1 MQIVNRNHLKK
12 ILILIG
18 SLSVIFAIILS
29 IYSQTAIAQEP
40 YNPSP
45 DSAEAPKGM
54 VEVKMTAIGVDPVK
68 NQVEAR
74 LEFELKGIYKKG
86 PTYPAQD
93 LLMTVNGANVE
104 DSEITFKEGKPMI
117 VPAIKFNLVDG
128 KTNNYPFDRHIA
140 RVAISI
146 DPLPSIGKK
155 FAPFELKPVPLV
167 FKFDADV
174 PGFDISYKPMA
185 ENSSI
190 FIYIDVYTTRSIPVK
205 FFALV
210 IIVIM
215 WVLSIMALLLALKV
229 MKSGKLP
236 EVGMLSWTAVMLFAF
251 PSIRNAQPGVPPVG
265 TASDFLSF
273 FWTEM
278 IVVVA
283 LVIIGSCW
291 LKRYHPPIDEE

>member
-1 MQIVNRNHLKK
+1 MQIVKHINLKK
-12 ILILIG
+12 ILILIC
-18 SLSVIFAIILS
+18 SITLTLASILS
-29 IYSQTAIAQEP
+29 IYSRSAIAQEP

-45 DSAEAPKGM
+45 DSAAASTGL

-68 NQVEAR
+68 NEVEAR

-93 LLMTVNGANVE
+93 LLMTVNGANIE

-117 VPAIKFNLVDG
+117 VPAIKFNLVEG
-128 KTNNYPFDRHIA
+128 RSNNYPFDRHIA

-155 FAPFELKPVPLV
+155 FAPFELNPVPLV

-190 FIYIDVYTTRSIPVK
+190 FIYIDVCTSRSVPVK
-205 FFALV
+205 FFAIV

-251 PSIRNAQPGVPPVG
+251 PAIRNAQPGVPPVG
-265 TASDFLSF
+265 TASDFMSF
-273 FWTEM
+273 FWTEI

-291 LKRYHPPIDEE
+291 LKRYHPPIE

>member
-1 MQIVNRNHLKK
+1 MQIVNRNNLKK
-12 ILILIG
+12 ILIFICSTIAL
-18 SLSVIFAIILS
+18 FATILS

-40 YNPSP
+40 YSPSP
-45 DSAEAPKGM
+45 DTAVPPKGL
-54 VEVKMTAIGVDPVK
+54 VEVTMTVIGVDPVK
-68 NQVEAR
+68 NAVEAR

-93 LLMTVNGANVE
+93 LLMTVNGANIE

-117 VPAIKFNLVDG
+117 VPAIKFNLVEG
-128 KTNNYPFDRHIA
+128 RSNNYPFDRHIA
-140 RVAISI
+140 RVALSI

-167 FKFDADV
+167 FNFDADV

-190 FIYIDVYTTRSIPVK
+190 FIYIDVYTTRSLPVK
-205 FFALV
+205 FFALT

-236 EVGMLSWTAVMLFAF
+236 EIGMLSWTGVMLFAF
-251 PSIRNAQPGVPPVG
+251 PAIRNSQPGVPPVG

-273 FWTEM
+273 FWTEI

-291 LKRYHPPIDEE
+291 LKRYHPPIE

>member
-12 ILILIG
+12 ILILIC
-18 SLSVIFAIILS
+18 SAIALFAIILS

-40 YNPSP
+40 YSPSP
-45 DSAEAPKGM
+45 DTAVPPKGL
-54 VEVKMTAIGVDPVK
+54 VEVKMTVIGVDPVK
-68 NQVEAR
+68 NELETR
-74 LEFELKGIYKKG
+74 LQFELKGIYKKG

-117 VPAIKFNLVDG
+117 VPALKFNLVKG
-128 KTNNYPFDRHIA
+128 KINNYPFDGHIA
-140 RVAISI
+140 KVAISI

-155 FAPFELKPVPLV
+155 FAPFELNPVPLE
-167 FKFDADV
+167 FKFNADV
-174 PGFDISYKPMA
+174 PGFDIAYKPLE

-190 FIYIDVYTTRSIPVK
+190 FIYIDVRAVRSLPVK
-205 FFALV
+205 FFALT
-210 IIVIM
+210 IIIIM

-251 PSIRNAQPGVPPVG
+251 PAIRNAQPGVPPVG

-273 FWTEM
+273 FWTEI

-291 LKRYHPPIDEE
+291 LKRYHPPIE

>member
-12 ILILIG
+12 LLVLIC
-18 SLSVIFAIILS
+18 STVIFLAIILS
-29 IYSQTAIAQEP
+29 IYSHNANAQEP
-40 YNPSP
+40 YKSSP
-45 DSAEAPKGM
+45 EIPVTPKGL
-54 VEVKMTAIGVDPVK
+54 VEVKMTVIGVDPVK
-68 NQVEAR
+68 NQLETR
-74 LEFELKGIYKKG
+74 LQFELKGIYKKG

-117 VPAIKFNLVDG
+117 VPALKFNLIEG
-128 KTNNYPFDRHIA
+128 KINNYPFDTHIA
-140 RVAISI
+140 KVAISL
-146 DPLPSIGKK
+146 DPLASIGKK
-155 FAPFELKPVPLV
+155 FAPFQVNPVPLK
-167 FKFDADV
+167 FKFNADV
-174 PGFDISYKPMA
+174 PGFDISYNPLE

-190 FIYIDVYTTRSIPVK
+190 FIYIDVSATRSLPVK

-236 EVGMLSWTAVMLFAF
+236 EVGMLSWTGVMLFAF
-251 PSIRNAQPGVPPVG
+251 PAIRNAQPGVPPVG

-273 FWTEM
+273 FWTEI

-291 LKRYHPPIDEE
+291 LKRYHPPVE

>member
-1 MQIVNRNHLKK
+1 MQTVNKFKLKK
-12 ILILIG
+12 ILILIC
-18 SLSVIFAIILS
+18 SLAVSLAIILF
-29 IYSQTAIAQEP
+29 IYSHNANAQEP
-40 YNPSP
+40 YRPSQ
-45 DSAEAPKGM
+45 DTAAPLKGL
-54 VEVKMTAIGVDPVK
+54 VEVKMAVIAVDPIK
-68 NQVEAR
+68 NELETR
-74 LEFELKGIYKKG
+74 LQFELKGIYKKG

-93 LLMTVNGANVE
+93 LLMTVNGANVQ

-117 VPAIKFNLVDG
+117 VPALKFNLVKG
-128 KTNNYPFDRHIA
+128 KINNYPFDKHIA
-140 RVAISI
+140 KVAISI

-155 FAPFELKPVPLV
+155 FAPFELNPVPLE
-167 FKFDADV
+167 FKFNADV
-174 PGFDISYKPMA
+174 PGFDISYKPME

-190 FIYIDVYTTRSIPVK
+190 FIYIDVSATRSLPVK

-215 WVLSIMALLLALKV
+215 WVLSTMALLLALKV
-229 MKSGKLP
+229 MQSGKLP

-251 PSIRNAQPGVPPVG
+251 PAIRNAQPGVPPVG

-273 FWTEM
+273 FWTEI

-291 LKRYHPPIDEE
+291 LKRYHPPSE

>member
-1 MQIVNRNHLKK
+1 MQTVNKSNIKK
-12 ILILIG
+12 ILILIC
-18 SLSVIFAIILS
+18 SLAVSLAIILS
-29 IYSQTAIAQEP
+29 IYSHNANAQEP
-40 YNPSP
+40 YSPSP
-45 DSAEAPKGM
+45 DTAVAPKGL
-54 VEVKMTAIGVDPVK
+54 VEVKMTVIGVDPIK
-68 NQVEAR
+68 NELETR
-74 LEFELKGIYKKG
+74 LQFDLKGIYKKG

-104 DSEITFKEGKPMI
+104 DSEISFKEGKPMI
-117 VPAIKFNLVDG
+117 VPALKFNLVKG
-128 KTNNYPFDRHIA
+128 KINNYPFDTHIA
-140 RVAISI
+140 KVAISL
-146 DPLPSIGKK
+146 DPLASIGKK
-155 FAPFELKPVPLV
+155 FAPFELNPVPLE
-167 FKFDADV
+167 FKFNADV
-174 PGFDISYKPMA
+174 PGFDISYKPLE

-190 FIYIDVYTTRSIPVK
+190 FIYIDVSATRSLPVK

-251 PSIRNAQPGVPPVG
+251 PAIRNAQPGVPPVG

-273 FWTEM
+273 FWTEI

-291 LKRYHPPIDEE
+291 LKRYHPPIDD

>member
-1 MQIVNRNHLKK
+1 MQTVNKFKLKK
-12 ILILIG
+12 ILILIC
-18 SLSVIFAIILS
+18 SLAVSWAIILF
-29 IYSQTAIAQEP
+29 IYSHNANAQEP
-40 YNPSP
+40 YRPSQ
-45 DSAEAPKGM
+45 DTAAPLKGL
-54 VEVKMTAIGVDPVK
+54 VEVKMAVIAVDPIK
-68 NQVEAR
+68 NELETR
-74 LEFELKGIYKKG
+74 LQFELKGIYKKG

-93 LLMTVNGANVE
+93 LLMTVNGANVQ

-117 VPAIKFNLVDG
+117 VPALKFNLVKG
-128 KTNNYPFDRHIA
+128 KINNYPFDKHIA
-140 RVAISI
+140 KVAISI

-155 FAPFELKPVPLV
+155 FAPFELNPVPLE
-167 FKFDADV
+167 FKFNADV
-174 PGFDISYKPMA
+174 PGFDISYKPME

-190 FIYIDVYTTRSIPVK
+190 FIYIDVSATRSLPVK

-215 WVLSIMALLLALKV
+215 WVLSTMALLLALKV
-229 MKSGKLP
+229 MQSGKLP

-251 PSIRNAQPGVPPVG
+251 PAIRNAQPGVPPVG

-273 FWTEM
+273 FWTEI

-291 LKRYHPPIDEE
+291 LKRYHPPSE

>member
-1 MQIVNRNHLKK
+1 MQTVNKINLKK
-12 ILILIG
+12 ILILICIIVV
-18 SLSVIFAIILS
+18 SLAIILS
-29 IYSQTAIAQEP
+29 IYSHNANAQEP
-40 YNPSP
+40 YKPSP
-45 DSAEAPKGM
+45 DNTIAPKGL
-54 VEVKMTAIGVDPVK
+54 VEVKMTVIGVDPIK
-68 NQVEAR
+68 NELETR
-74 LEFELKGIYKKG
+74 LQFELKGIYKKG

-117 VPAIKFNLVDG
+117 VPALKFNLIKG
-128 KTNNYPFDRHIA
+128 KINNYPFDTHIA
-140 RVAISI
+140 KVAISI
-146 DPLPSIGKK
+146 DPLASIGKK
-155 FAPFELKPVPLV
+155 FAPFELNPVPLE
-167 FKFDADV
+167 FKFNADV
-174 PGFDISYKPMA
+174 PGFDISYMPME

-190 FIYIDVYTTRSIPVK
+190 FIYIDVSATRSIPVK

-236 EVGMLSWTAVMLFAF
+236 EVGMLSWTGVMLFAF
-251 PSIRNAQPGVPPVG
+251 PAIRNSQPGVPPVG

-273 FWTEM
+273 FWTEI

-291 LKRYHPPIDEE
+291 LKRYHPPIDK

>member
-1 MQIVNRNHLKK
+1 MQIVNSKNLKK
-12 ILILIG
+12 ILILICNL
-18 SLSVIFAIILS
+18 SLIFAIILS
-29 IYSQTAIAQEP
+29 IYSQMAKAQEP
-40 YNPSP
+40 YSPSP
-45 DSAEAPKGM
+45 DSSPAPTGL

-68 NQVEAR
+68 NEVQAR

-93 LLMTVNGANVE
+93 LLMTVNGANIA

-117 VPAIKFNLVDG
+117 VPALKFNLVEG
-128 KTNNYPFDRHIA
+128 KTNNYPFDRHMA

-146 DPLPSIGKK
+146 DPLPSIRKK
-155 FAPFELKPVPLV
+155 FAPFELKPVPLL

-174 PGFDISYKPMA
+174 PGFDITYKPMA

-190 FIYIDVYTTRSIPVK
+190 FIYIDIYTTRSLSVK

-210 IIVIM
+210 IIIIM
-215 WVLSIMALLLALKV
+215 WLLSIMALLLALKV

-236 EVGMLSWTAVMLFAF
+236 EVGMLSWTAVMLLTF
-251 PSIRNAQPGVPPVG
+251 PAIRNAQPGVPPVG

-273 FWTEM
+273 FWSEI

-283 LVIIGSCW
+283 LVMIGSCW
-291 LKRYHPPIDEE
+291 LKRYHPPIE

>member
-1 MQIVNRNHLKK
+1 MQTVNKINLKK
-12 ILILIG
+12 ILISICSIAV
-18 SLSVIFAIILS
+18 SLAIILS
-29 IYSQTAIAQEP
+29 IYSHNANAQEP
-40 YNPSP
+40 YRASP
-45 DSAEAPKGM
+45 DTAVAAKGL
-54 VEVKMTAIGVDPVK
+54 VEVKMTVIGVDPIK
-68 NQVEAR
+68 NELETR
-74 LEFELKGIYKKG
+74 LQFELKGIYKKG

-117 VPAIKFNLVDG
+117 VPALKFNLVKG
-128 KTNNYPFDRHIA
+128 KVNNYPFDSHIA
-140 RVAISI
+140 KVAISI
-146 DPLPSIGKK
+146 DPLASIGKK
-155 FAPFELKPVPLV
+155 FAPFELNPVPLE
-167 FKFDADV
+167 FKFNADV
-174 PGFDISYKPMA
+174 PGFDVSYKPME

-190 FIYIDVYTTRSIPVK
+190 FIYIDIAATRSIPVK

-215 WVLSIMALLLALKV
+215 WVLSTMALLLALKV

-236 EVGMLSWTAVMLFAF
+236 EVGMLSWTGVMLFAF
-251 PSIRNAQPGVPPVG
+251 PAIRNAQPGVPPVG

-273 FWTEM
+273 FWTEI

-291 LKRYHPPIDEE
+291 LKRYHPPVE

>member
-1 MQIVNRNHLKK
+1 MSTAIISKK
-12 ILILIG
+12 IIILIC
-18 SLSVIFAIILS
+18 SAIALFAIILS
-29 IYSQTAIAQEP
+29 IYAQSAIAQEP
-40 YNPSP
+40 YSPSQDTAVP
-45 DSAEAPKGM
+45 PKGL
-54 VEVKMTAIGVDPVK
+54 VEVKMTVIGVDPVK
-68 NQVEAR
+68 NELETR
-74 LEFELKGIYKKG
+74 LQFELKGIYKKG

-117 VPAIKFNLVDG
+117 VPALKFNLVKG
-128 KTNNYPFDRHIA
+128 KINNYPFDRHIA
-140 RVAISI
+140 KVAISI

-155 FAPFELKPVPLV
+155 FAPFELNPVPLV
-167 FKFDADV
+167 FKFNADV
-174 PGFDISYKPMA
+174 PGFDITYKPLE

-190 FIYIDVYTTRSIPVK
+190 FIYIDVRTARSLPVK
-205 FFALV
+205 FFALT

-251 PSIRNAQPGVPPVG
+251 PAIRNSQPGVPPVG

-273 FWTEM
+273 FWTEI

-291 LKRYHPPIDEE
+291 LKRYHPPIE

>member
-1 MQIVNRNHLKK
+1 MQIVNRNNLKK
-12 ILILIG
+12 ILILIC
-18 SLSVIFAIILS
+18 SAIALLAIILF
-29 IYSQTAIAQEP
+29 IYAQTAIAQEP
-40 YNPSP
+40 YSPSP
-45 DSAEAPKGM
+45 DTAAPPKGL
-54 VEVKMTAIGVDPVK
+54 VEVKMTVIGVDPVK
-68 NQVEAR
+68 NELETR
-74 LEFELKGIYKKG
+74 LQFELKGIYKKG

-117 VPAIKFNLVDG
+117 VPALKFNLVKG
-128 KTNNYPFDRHIA
+128 KINNYPFDGHIA
-140 RVAISI
+140 KVAISI

-155 FAPFELKPVPLV
+155 FAPFELNPVPLE
-167 FKFDADV
+167 FKFNADV
-174 PGFDISYKPMA
+174 PGFDIAYKPLE

-190 FIYIDVYTTRSIPVK
+190 FIYIDVRAVRSLPVK
-205 FFALV
+205 FFALT

-251 PSIRNAQPGVPPVG
+251 PAIRNAQPGVPPVG

-273 FWTEM
+273 FWTEI

-291 LKRYHPPIDEE
+291 LKRYHPPIE

>member
-1 MQIVNRNHLKK
+1 MQTVNKFTLKK
-12 ILILIG
+12 TLILIC
-18 SLSVIFAIILS
+18 SLAVSLAIILS
-29 IYSQTAIAQEP
+29 IYSHNANAQEP
-40 YNPSP
+40 YRPSQ
-45 DSAEAPKGM
+45 DTAAPLKSL
-54 VEVKMTAIGVDPVK
+54 VEVNMTVIAVDPIK
-68 NQVEAR
+68 NELETR
-74 LEFELKGIYKKG
+74 LQFELKGIYKKG

-93 LLMTVNGANVE
+93 LLMTVNGANVQ

-117 VPAIKFNLVDG
+117 VPALKFNLVKG
-128 KTNNYPFDRHIA
+128 KINNYPFDKHIA
-140 RVAISI
+140 KVAISI
-146 DPLPSIGKK
+146 DPLASIGKK
-155 FAPFELKPVPLV
+155 FAPFELNPVPLE
-167 FKFDADV
+167 FKFNADV
-174 PGFDISYKPMA
+174 PGFDISYKPME

-190 FIYIDVYTTRSIPVK
+190 FIYIDVTATRSLPVK

-215 WVLSIMALLLALKV
+215 WVLSTMALLLALKV

-251 PSIRNAQPGVPPVG
+251 PAIRNAQPGVPPVG

-273 FWTEM
+273 FWTEI

-291 LKRYHPPIDEE
+291 LKRYYPPIE

>member
-1 MQIVNRNHLKK
+1 MQIVNQINLKK
-12 ILILIG
+12 ILILIC
-18 SLSVIFAIILS
+18 SITLTLAIILS
-29 IYSQTAIAQEP
+29 IYSRSAIAHEP

-45 DSAEAPKGM
+45 DSAPASTGL

-68 NQVEAR
+68 NEVEAR

-93 LLMTVNGANVE
+93 LLMTVNGANIE

-117 VPAIKFNLVDG
+117 VPAIKFNLVEG
-128 KTNNYPFDRHIA
+128 RSNNYPFDKHIA

-146 DPLPSIGKK
+146 DPLASLGKK
-155 FAPFELKPVPLV
+155 FAPFELNPVPLV

-190 FIYIDVYTTRSIPVK
+190 FIYIDVCTTRSLPVK
-205 FFALV
+205 FFAIV

-251 PSIRNAQPGVPPVG
+251 PAIRNAQPGVPPVG

-273 FWTEM
+273 FWTEI

-291 LKRYHPPIDEE
+291 LKRYHPPID

>member
-1 MQIVNRNHLKK
+1 MQTLKKITLKK
-12 ILILIG
+12 ILILI
-18 SLSVIFAIILS
+18 SSIVVFFAIILS
-29 IYSQTAIAQEP
+29 IYSHNANAQEP

-45 DSAEAPKGM
+45 ESTLASKGL
-54 VEVKMTAIGVDPVK
+54 VEVKMTLIAVDPVK
-68 NQVEAR
+68 NELETR
-74 LEFELKGIYKKG
+74 LQFELKGIYKKG

-93 LLMTVNGANVE
+93 LLMTVNGANVQ

-117 VPAIKFNLVDG
+117 VPALKFNLVKG
-128 KTNNYPFDRHIA
+128 KINNYPFDRHIA
-140 RVAISI
+140 KVAISI

-155 FAPFELKPVPLV
+155 FAPFELNPVPLELN
-167 FKFDADV
+167 FHADV
-174 PGFDISYKPMA
+174 PGFDISYKPME

-190 FIYIDVYTTRSIPVK
+190 FIYIDVSATRSLPVK

-229 MKSGKLP
+229 MKSGKVP

-251 PSIRNAQPGVPPVG
+251 PAIRNAQPGVPPVG

-273 FWTEM
+273 FWTEI

-291 LKRYHPPIDEE
+291 LKRYHPPIE

>member
-1 MQIVNRNHLKK
+1 MQTVNKINLKK
-12 ILILIG
+12 ILISICSIAV
-18 SLSVIFAIILS
+18 SLAIILF
-29 IYSQTAIAQEP
+29 IYSHNANAQEP
-40 YNPSP
+40 YRASP
-45 DSAEAPKGM
+45 DTAVAAKGL
-54 VEVKMTAIGVDPVK
+54 VEVKMTVIGVDPIK
-68 NQVEAR
+68 NELETR
-74 LEFELKGIYKKG
+74 LQFELKGIYKKG

-117 VPAIKFNLVDG
+117 VPALKFNLVKG
-128 KTNNYPFDRHIA
+128 KVNNYPFDSHIA
-140 RVAISI
+140 KVAISI
-146 DPLPSIGKK
+146 DPLASIGKK
-155 FAPFELKPVPLV
+155 FAPFELNPVPLE
-167 FKFDADV
+167 FKFNADV
-174 PGFDISYKPMA
+174 PGFDVSYKPME

-190 FIYIDVYTTRSIPVK
+190 FIYIDIAATRSIPVK

-215 WVLSIMALLLALKV
+215 WVLSTMALLLALKV

-236 EVGMLSWTAVMLFAF
+236 EVGMLSWTGVMLFAF
-251 PSIRNAQPGVPPVG
+251 PAIRNAQPGVPPVG

-273 FWTEM
+273 FWTEI

-291 LKRYHPPIDEE
+291 LKRYHPPVDE

>member
-1 MQIVNRNHLKK
+1 MQIVNRNNLKK
-12 ILILIG
+12 ILILIC
-18 SLSVIFAIILS
+18 SAIALFAIIVS

-40 YNPSP
+40 YSPSP
-45 DSAEAPKGM
+45 DTAVPPKGL
-54 VEVKMTAIGVDPVK
+54 VEVKMTLIGVDPVK
-68 NQVEAR
+68 NELETR
-74 LEFELKGIYKKG
+74 LQFELKGIYKKG

-117 VPAIKFNLVDG
+117 VPALKFNLVKG
-128 KTNNYPFDRHIA
+128 KINNYPFDRHIA
-140 RVAISI
+140 KVAISI

-155 FAPFELKPVPLV
+155 FAPFELNPVPLV
-167 FKFDADV
+167 FKFNADV
-174 PGFDISYKPMA
+174 PGFDIDYKPLE

-190 FIYIDVYTTRSIPVK
+190 FIYIDVRTARSLPVK
-205 FFALV
+205 FFAV
-210 IIVIM
+210 TIIVIM

-251 PSIRNAQPGVPPVG
+251 PAIRNSQPGVPPVG

-273 FWTEM
+273 FWTEI

-291 LKRYHPPIDEE
+291 LKRYHPPIE

>member
-1 MQIVNRNHLKK
+1 MQTLNKLNLKK
-12 ILILIG
+12 ILILIC
-18 SLSVIFAIILS
+18 SLAVSLAIILF
-29 IYSQTAIAQEP
+29 IYSHNANAQEP
-40 YNPSP
+40 YRPSQ
-45 DSAEAPKGM
+45 DTAAPLKGL
-54 VEVKMTAIGVDPVK
+54 VEVKMAVIAVDPIK
-68 NQVEAR
+68 NELETR
-74 LEFELKGIYKKG
+74 LQFELKGIYKKG

-93 LLMTVNGANVE
+93 LLMTVNGANVQ

-117 VPAIKFNLVDG
+117 VPALKFNLVKG
-128 KTNNYPFDRHIA
+128 KINNYPFDKHIA
-140 RVAISI
+140 KVAISI

-155 FAPFELKPVPLV
+155 FAPFELNPVPLE
-167 FKFDADV
+167 FKFNADV

-190 FIYIDVYTTRSIPVK
+190 FIYIDVSATRSIPVK

-215 WVLSIMALLLALKV
+215 WVLSTMALLLALKV
-229 MKSGKLP
+229 MQSGKLP

-251 PSIRNAQPGVPPVG
+251 PAIRNAQPGVPPVG

-273 FWTEM
+273 FWTEI

-291 LKRYHPPIDEE
+291 LKRYHPPSE

>member
-1 MQIVNRNHLKK
+1 MQTVNKFTLKK
-12 ILILIG
+12 TLILICSIAV
-18 SLSVIFAIILS
+18 SLAIILS
-29 IYSQTAIAQEP
+29 ICSHNANAQEP
-40 YNPSP
+40 YRPSQ
-45 DSAEAPKGM
+45 DTAAPLKGL
-54 VEVKMTAIGVDPVK
+54 VEVKMTVIAVDPIK
-68 NQVEAR
+68 NELEAR
-74 LEFELKGIYKKG
+74 LQFELKGIYKKG

-93 LLMTVNGANVE
+93 LLMTVNGANVQ

-117 VPAIKFNLVDG
+117 VPALKFNLVKG
-128 KTNNYPFDRHIA
+128 KINNYPFDRHIA
-140 RVAISI
+140 KVAISI

-155 FAPFELKPVPLV
+155 FAPFELNPVPLE
-167 FKFDADV
+167 FKFNADV
-174 PGFDISYKPMA
+174 PGFDISYKPME

-190 FIYIDVYTTRSIPVK
+190 FIYIDISATRSIPVK

-215 WVLSIMALLLALKV
+215 WVLSIMALLLGLKV
-229 MKSGKLP
+229 MKSGKVP

-251 PSIRNAQPGVPPVG
+251 PAIRNAQPGVPPVG

-273 FWTEM
+273 FWTEI

-291 LKRYHPPIDEE
+291 LKRYHPPIE

>member
-1 MQIVNRNHLKK
+1 MQIVNKIHLRK
-12 ILILIG
+12 ILILIC
-18 SLSVIFAIILS
+18 SAIALFAIILS

-40 YNPSP
+40 YSSSQDTAAP
-45 DSAEAPKGM
+45 PKGL
-54 VEVKMTAIGVDPVK
+54 VEVKMTVIGVDPVK
-68 NQVEAR
+68 NELETR
-74 LEFELKGIYKKG
+74 LQFELKGIYKKG

-117 VPAIKFNLVDG
+117 VPALKFNLVKG
-128 KTNNYPFDRHIA
+128 KINNYPFDGHIA
-140 RVAISI
+140 KVAISI

-155 FAPFELKPVPLV
+155 FAPFELNPVPLV
-167 FKFDADV
+167 FKFNADV
-174 PGFDISYKPMA
+174 PGFDIAYKPLE

-190 FIYIDVYTTRSIPVK
+190 FIYIDVRAVRSLPVK
-205 FFALV
+205 FFALT

-251 PSIRNAQPGVPPVG
+251 PAIRNAQPGVPPVG

-273 FWTEM
+273 FWTEI

-291 LKRYHPPIDEE
+291 LKRYHPPIE

>member
-1 MQIVNRNHLKK
+1 L
-12 ILILIG
+12 
-18 SLSVIFAIILS
+18 
-29 IYSQTAIAQEP
+29 
-40 YNPSP
+40 
-45 DSAEAPKGM
+45 
-54 VEVKMTAIGVDPVK
+54 VEVKMTVIGVDPVK
-68 NQVEAR
+68 NELETR
-74 LEFELKGIYKKG
+74 LQFELKGIYKKG

-117 VPAIKFNLVDG
+117 VPALKFNLVKG
-128 KTNNYPFDRHIA
+128 KINNYPFDTHIA
-140 RVAISI
+140 KVAISI
-146 DPLPSIGKK
+146 DPLASIGKK
-155 FAPFELKPVPLV
+155 FAPFQLNPVPLE
-167 FKFDADV
+167 FNFHADV
-174 PGFDISYKPMA
+174 PGFDISYKPME

-190 FIYIDVYTTRSIPVK
+190 FIYIDVSATRSIPVK

-229 MKSGKLP
+229 MQSGKLP
-236 EVGMLSWTAVMLFAF
+236 EVGMLSWTGVMLFAF
-251 PSIRNAQPGVPPVG
+251 PAIRNAQPGVPPVG

-273 FWTEM
+273 FWTEI

-291 LKRYHPPIDEE
+291 LKRYHPSVDE

>member
-1 MQIVNRNHLKK
+1 MQIVNKLNLKK
-12 ILILIG
+12 IFILI
-18 SLSVIFAIILS
+18 SNTILIFAVILS
-29 IYSQTAIAQEP
+29 IYSQSAIAQEP
-40 YNPSP
+40 YNPSL
-45 DSAEAPKGM
+45 DSAVAPKGL

-68 NQVEAR
+68 NAVEAR

-93 LLMTVNGANVE
+93 LLMTVNGANI
-104 DSEITFKEGKPMI
+104 DNSEITFKEGKLMI
-117 VPAIKFNLVDG
+117 VPAIKFNLVEG
-128 KTNNYPFDRHIA
+128 RSNNYPFDRHIA

-146 DPLPSIGKK
+146 DPLPSIGKT

-174 PGFDISYKPMA
+174 PGFDMSYKPMA

-190 FIYIDVYTTRSIPVK
+190 FIYIDVCTTRSLPVK

-251 PSIRNAQPGVPPVG
+251 PAIRNAQPGVPPVG

-273 FWTEM
+273 FWTEI

-291 LKRYHPPIDEE
+291 LKRYHPPIE

>member
-1 MQIVNRNHLKK
+1 MQIVNNNHLKK
-12 ILILIG
+12 ILVLIC
-18 SLSVIFAIILS
+18 STVIFLAIILS
-29 IYSQTAIAQEP
+29 IYSHNANAQEP
-40 YNPSP
+40 YKLSP
-45 DSAEAPKGM
+45 EIPITPKGL
-54 VEVKMTAIGVDPVK
+54 VEVTMTVIGVDPVK
-68 NQVEAR
+68 NQLETR
-74 LEFELKGIYKKG
+74 LQFELKGIYKKG

-117 VPAIKFNLVDG
+117 VPALKFNLIEG
-128 KTNNYPFDRHIA
+128 KINNYPFDTHIA
-140 RVAISI
+140 KVAISL
-146 DPLPSIGKK
+146 DPLASIGKK
-155 FAPFELKPVPLV
+155 FAPFQVNPVPLK
-167 FKFDADV
+167 FKFNADV
-174 PGFDISYKPMA
+174 PGFDISYKPLE

-190 FIYIDVYTTRSIPVK
+190 FIYIDVSATRSLPVK

-236 EVGMLSWTAVMLFAF
+236 EVGMLSWTGVMLFAF
-251 PSIRNAQPGVPPVG
+251 PAIRNAQPGVPPVG

-273 FWTEM
+273 FWTEI

-291 LKRYHPPIDEE
+291 LKRYHPPVE

>member
-1 MQIVNRNHLKK
+1 MQTVNKFKLKK
-12 ILILIG
+12 ILILIC
-18 SLSVIFAIILS
+18 SLAVSLAIILF
-29 IYSQTAIAQEP
+29 IYSHNANAQEP
-40 YNPSP
+40 YRPSQ
-45 DSAEAPKGM
+45 DTAAPLKGL
-54 VEVKMTAIGVDPVK
+54 VEVKMAVIAVDPIK
-68 NQVEAR
+68 NELETR
-74 LEFELKGIYKKG
+74 LQFELKGIYKKG

-93 LLMTVNGANVE
+93 LLMTVNGANVQ

-117 VPAIKFNLVDG
+117 VPALKFNLVKG
-128 KTNNYPFDRHIA
+128 KINNYTFEKHIA
-140 RVAISI
+140 KVAISI

-155 FAPFELKPVPLV
+155 FAPFELNPVPLE
-167 FKFDADV
+167 FKFNADV

-190 FIYIDVYTTRSIPVK
+190 FIYIDVSATRSIPVK

-215 WVLSIMALLLALKV
+215 WVLSTMALLLALKV
-229 MKSGKLP
+229 MQSGKLP

-251 PSIRNAQPGVPPVG
+251 PAIRNAQPGVPPVG
-265 TASDFLSF
+265 TASDFPSF
-273 FWTEM
+273 FWTEI

-291 LKRYHPPIDEE
+291 LKRYHPPTE

>member
-1 MQIVNRNHLKK
+1 MQTVNKINLKK
-12 ILILIG
+12 ILILICIVPVFF
-18 SLSVIFAIILS
+18 SIILS
-29 IYSQTAIAQEP
+29 IYSHNANAQEP

-45 DSAEAPKGM
+45 ESAVASKGL
-54 VEVKMTAIGVDPVK
+54 VEVKMTLIAVDPIK
-68 NQVEAR
+68 NELEAR
-74 LEFELKGIYKKG
+74 LQFELKGIYKKG

-93 LLMTVNGANVE
+93 LLMTVNGANVP

-117 VPAIKFNLVDG
+117 VPALKFNLVKG
-128 KTNNYPFDRHIA
+128 KINNYPFDKHIA
-140 RVAISI
+140 KVAISI

-155 FAPFELKPVPLV
+155 FAPFELNPVPLE
-167 FKFDADV
+167 FNFHADV
-174 PGFDISYKPMA
+174 PGFDISYKPME

-190 FIYIDVYTTRSIPVK
+190 FIYIDVSATRSLPVK

-251 PSIRNAQPGVPPVG
+251 PAIRNAQPGVPPVG

-273 FWTEM
+273 FWTEI

-291 LKRYHPPIDEE
+291 LKRYHPPIE

>member
-1 MQIVNRNHLKK
+1 MQIVNKNNLKK
-12 ILILIG
+12 LLVLICSTVIFLAIV
-18 SLSVIFAIILS
+18 LSV
-29 IYSQTAIAQEP
+29 YSHNANAQES
-40 YNPSP
+40 YKLSP
-45 DSAEAPKGM
+45 EISVTPKGL
-54 VEVKMTAIGVDPVK
+54 VEIKMTVIGVDPVK
-68 NQVEAR
+68 NELETR
-74 LEFELKGIYKKG
+74 LQFELKGIYKKG

-93 LLMTVNGANVE
+93 LLMTVNGANVK
-104 DSEITFKEGKPMI
+104 DSEISFKEGKPMI
-117 VPAIKFNLVDG
+117 VPTLKFNLVKG
-128 KTNNYPFDRHIA
+128 KINNYPFDRHIA
-140 RVAISI
+140 KVAISI

-155 FAPFELKPVPLV
+155 FAPFELNPVPLV
-167 FKFDADV
+167 FNFNADV
-174 PGFDISYKPMA
+174 PGFDITYQPLE

-190 FIYIDVYTTRSIPVK
+190 FIYIDVSATRSLPVK

-229 MKSGKLP
+229 MQSGKLP

-251 PSIRNAQPGVPPVG
+251 PAIRNAQPGVPPVG

-273 FWTEM
+273 FWTEI

-291 LKRYHPPIDEE
+291 LKRYHPPIE

>member
-1 MQIVNRNHLKK
+1 MQTVNQFNLKK
-12 ILILIG
+12 IFILI
-18 SLSVIFAIILS
+18 SSIALTLVIILS
-29 IYSQTAIAQEP
+29 IYSHNANAQEP
-40 YNPSP
+40 YKPSP
-45 DSAEAPKGM
+45 DPAAPPKGL
-54 VEVKMTAIGVDPVK
+54 VEVKMTVIGIDPIK
-68 NQVEAR
+68 NELETR
-74 LEFELKGIYKKG
+74 LQFELKGIYKKG

-117 VPAIKFNLVDG
+117 VPALKFNLVKG
-128 KTNNYPFDRHIA
+128 KINNYPFDKHIA
-140 RVAISI
+140 KVAISI
-146 DPLPSIGKK
+146 DPLASIGKK
-155 FAPFELKPVPLV
+155 FAPFQLNPVPLE
-167 FKFDADV
+167 FKFHADV
-174 PGFDISYKPMA
+174 PGFDISYQPME

-190 FIYIDVYTTRSIPVK
+190 FIYIDIAATRSIPVR

-215 WVLSIMALLLALKV
+215 WVLSTMALLLALKV

-236 EVGMLSWTAVMLFAF
+236 EVGMLSWTGVMLFAF
-251 PSIRNAQPGVPPVG
+251 PAIRNAQPGVPPVG

-273 FWTEM
+273 FWTEI

-291 LKRYHPPIDEE
+291 LKRYHPPGE

>member
-1 MQIVNRNHLKK
+1 MQTVNKINLKK
-12 ILILIG
+12 ILISICSIAV
-18 SLSVIFAIILS
+18 SLAIILF
-29 IYSQTAIAQEP
+29 IYSHNANAQEP
-40 YNPSP
+40 YRASP
-45 DSAEAPKGM
+45 DTAVAAKGL
-54 VEVKMTAIGVDPVK
+54 VEVKMTVIGVDPIK
-68 NQVEAR
+68 NELETR
-74 LEFELKGIYKKG
+74 LQFELKGIYKKG

-117 VPAIKFNLVDG
+117 VPALKFNLVKG
-128 KTNNYPFDRHIA
+128 KVNNYPFDSHIA
-140 RVAISI
+140 KVAISI
-146 DPLPSIGKK
+146 DPLASIGKK
-155 FAPFELKPVPLV
+155 FAPFELNPVPLE
-167 FKFDADV
+167 FKFNADV
-174 PGFDISYKPMA
+174 PGFDVSYKPME

-190 FIYIDVYTTRSIPVK
+190 FIYIDIAATRSIPVK

-215 WVLSIMALLLALKV
+215 WVLSTMALLLALKV

-236 EVGMLSWTAVMLFAF
+236 EVGMLSWTGVMLFAF
-251 PSIRNAQPGVPPVG
+251 PAIRNAQPGVPPVG

-273 FWTEM
+273 FWTEI

-291 LKRYHPPIDEE
+291 LKRYHPPVE

>member
-1 MQIVNRNHLKK
+1 MPTVNKLNLKK
-12 ILILIG
+12 ILILIC
-18 SLSVIFAIILS
+18 SLTVTLAIILS
-29 IYSQTAIAQEP
+29 IYSHNANAQEP
-40 YNPSP
+40 YSASP
-45 DSAEAPKGM
+45 DTAVAPKGL
-54 VEVKMTAIGVDPVK
+54 VEVKMTGIGVDPVK
-68 NQVEAR
+68 NELETR
-74 LEFELKGIYKKG
+74 LQFELKGIYKKG

-117 VPAIKFNLVDG
+117 VPALKFNLVKG
-128 KTNNYPFDRHIA
+128 KINNYPFDTHIA
-140 RVAISI
+140 KVAISI
-146 DPLPSIGKK
+146 DPLASMGKK
-155 FAPFELKPVPLV
+155 FAPFELNPVPLA
-167 FKFDADV
+167 FKFNADV
-174 PGFDISYKPMA
+174 PGFDISYKPLE

-190 FIYIDVYTTRSIPVK
+190 FIYIDVSATRSLPVK

-251 PSIRNAQPGVPPVG
+251 PAIRNAQPGVPPVG

-273 FWTEM
+273 FWTEI

-291 LKRYHPPIDEE
+291 LKRYHPPIDE

>member
-1 MQIVNRNHLKK
+1 MQIINRKNLKK
-12 ILILIG
+12 ILILICN
-18 SLSVIFAIILS
+18 LTLIFAITLS
-29 IYSQTAIAQEP
+29 ICPEAANAQEP
-40 YNPSP
+40 YSPSP
-45 DSAEAPKGM
+45 DSSPAPQGL
-54 VEVKMTAIGVDPVK
+54 VEVKMTAIGIDPLK
-68 NQVEAR
+68 NELETR

-93 LLMTVNGANVE
+93 LLMTVNGANIE

-117 VPAIKFNLVDG
+117 FPALKFNLVKG

-146 DPLPSIGKK
+146 DPLPSIRKK
-155 FAPFELKPVPLV
+155 FAPFELKPVPLK
-167 FKFDADV
+167 FKFHADV
-174 PGFDISYKPMA
+174 PGFDITYKPL
-185 ENSSI
+185 EEDSSI
-190 FIYIDVYTTRSIPVK
+190 FIYIDVCTTRSLSVK

-236 EVGMLSWTAVMLFAF
+236 EIGMLSWTAVMLFAF
-251 PSIRNAQPGVPPVG
+251 PAIRNAQPGVPPVG

-273 FWTEM
+273 FWTEI

-291 LKRYHPPIDEE
+291 LKRYHPPVE

>member
-1 MQIVNRNHLKK
+1 MQTVNKFTLKK
-12 ILILIG
+12 ILILIC
-18 SLSVIFAIILS
+18 SLAVSLAIILS
-29 IYSQTAIAQEP
+29 IYSHNANAQEP
-40 YNPSP
+40 YRPSQ
-45 DSAEAPKGM
+45 DTAAPLKGL
-54 VEVKMTAIGVDPVK
+54 VEVKMTVIAVDPIK
-68 NQVEAR
+68 NELEAR
-74 LEFELKGIYKKG
+74 LQFELKGIYKKG

-93 LLMTVNGANVE
+93 LLMTVNGANVQ

-117 VPAIKFNLVDG
+117 VPALKFNLVKG
-128 KTNNYPFDRHIA
+128 KINNYPFDRHIA
-140 RVAISI
+140 KVAISI

-155 FAPFELKPVPLV
+155 FAPFELNSVPLE
-167 FKFDADV
+167 FKFNADV
-174 PGFDISYKPMA
+174 PGFDISYKPME

-190 FIYIDVYTTRSIPVK
+190 FIYIDVSATRSIPVK

-215 WVLSIMALLLALKV
+215 WVLSTMALLLALKV
-229 MKSGKLP
+229 MKSGKVP

-251 PSIRNAQPGVPPVG
+251 PAIRNAQPGVPPVG

-273 FWTEM
+273 FWTEI

-291 LKRYHPPIDEE
+291 LKRYHPPIDE